1 MISER
6 FCINNKLLYVLN
18 IEKHSA
24 EIIRSELSSHPEIKF
39 VSLVGI
45 DLAGNDT
52 DERIP
57 VSLFLDNIDE
67 FMNGAIQ
74 TDGSSVVLPGIATLN
89 DGKIDFI
96 ADLSVNWFIDYNYEN
111 FCSNSNLPIGTLR
124 IPCFLE
130 HNGDQVCSRSVLKRA
145 VDHFHNEMMEL
156 LNAYPE
162 ICKEWGISLEDIEQI
177 SLTAATELEFWVR
190 TPDNKIVVEQLSV
203 SQGMKEQYW
212 KRTRGVVKTALEQS
226 IELLNR
232 YNFNPEMGH
241 KEVGGVMADIKD
253 SGNLSNIMEQLEVD
267 WKYSTAL
274 QAADNEL
281 FARIFIKEV
290 FRLHGLEA
298 TFMAKPVEGVAGSG
312 EHIHVNAIAKLRNGK
327 NINLFSPM
335 EYDKDFLS
343 SIGWGAL
350 MGILKHYNILGSFI
364 TVTNDAFNRLKP
376 GFEAPTHP
384 VASLGKDVLTVSR
397 NRTVLLGLIRN
408 QASPL
413 ATRFE
418 IRSPNP
424 HTNVYVCLGAIYQC
438 VLNGIEYSLGSRKS
452 SKELEAEFC
461 KKPGDD
467 AGYLDK
473 DKMYRTE
480 EDVFK
485 TYTEDERNKM
495 FGVPPFTVFETLTR
509 LSTNNEGIRILTKSN
524 VFTERIL
531 ESYSKAMRRMWKME
545 LCDRILPKNLELV
558 RSCVRLHM
566 PDAIVFSIDDSRWQE
581 IEFLRQELAKDTFEH
596 VCLFTQIRNAIDNRE
611 YSTVSDLQKI
621 MSQRISDLEKI
632 YSEYRRNI
640 I

>member
-1 MISER
+1 MMSER
-6 FCINNKLLYVLN
+6 FCINNKLLYVLQK
-18 IEKHSA
+18 EKHSV
-24 EIIRSELSSHPEIKF
+24 EIIRSELVSHPEVKF
-39 VSLVGI
+39 VSLMGI

-67 FMNGAIQ
+67 FLNGAIQ

-111 FCSNSNLPIGTLR
+111 FCSSTNLPVGTLR

-145 VDHFHNEMMEL
+145 VEHFHIEMMEL
-156 LNAYPE
+156 LKKYPD
-162 ICKEWGISLEDIEQI
+162 ICKRWGISLEDIDQI

-226 IELLNR
+226 IELLSR

-241 KEVGGVMADIKD
+241 KEVGGVKADIKD

-312 EHIHVNAIAKLRNGK
+312 EHIHVNAMARLKNGK
-327 NINLFSPM
+327 NINLFSPVDFDS
-335 EYDKDFLS
+335 EFLS
-343 SIGWGAL
+343 DIGWGAI
-350 MGILKHYNILGSFI
+350 MGILKHYNVLGSFI

-376 GFEAPTHP
+376 GFEAPTHA
-384 VASLGKDVLTVSR
+384 VASLGKNVSTVSR

-452 SKELEAEFC
+452 NKELEAEFC

-467 AGYLDK
+467 AGYLEK
-473 DKMYRTE
+473 ERMYRTE

-485 TYTEDERNKM
+485 KYTEDERNKM
-495 FGVPPFTVFETLTR
+495 FGTPPFTVFETLSR
-509 LSTNNEGIRILTKSN
+509 LSSNNEGKKILTKSN

-545 LCDRILPKNLELV
+545 LSDRILPKNLELV
-558 RSCVRLHM
+558 RSCTRLHV
-566 PDAIVFSIDDSRWQE
+566 PDNIVFSIDDSRWQE

-596 VCLFTQIRNAIDNRE
+596 VSIFTQIRNAIDCRD
-611 YSTVSDLQKI
+611 YSLVSDLQKL

-632 YSEYRRNI
+632 YAEYRRNI
-640 I
+640 L